1 MPYLWHIDPADVRES
16 IKVGTVVYVRVETN
30 LVVHMSNAH
39 SISAL
44 KVTDDKLPE
53 TWTDIKSIEAIL
65 WLNKSIGIENH
76 YIASGH
82 QTYIPSRSKNPLKL
96 LAESPVRQ

>member
-44 KVTDDKLPE
+44 KVIDDKLPV

-65 WLNKSIGIENH
+65 WLNKALESRIITLLRGIRH
-76 YIASGH
+76 TSPLA
-82 QTYIPSRSKNPLKL
+82 QRIP
-96 LAESPVRQ
+96 